1 MNNNI
6 FTFIDNYIRRN
17 GNQTYADI
25 KNGNLDNNIK
35 NMLSREELE
44 QYEDIKQSDYNRLLK
59 FS

>member
-35 NMLSREELE
+35 NMFSREELE
-44 QYEDIKQSDYNRLLK
+44 EYEEIKQSD
-59 FS
+59 